1 MTEREFELSR
11 RDLLRYAAQGAALV
25 GTGSLADLSRRRTAR
40 SSATTAA
47 SPRVSVAGRY
57 KPA

>member
-25 GTGSLADLSRRRTAR
+25 GTGAWQT
-40 SSATTAA
+40 
-47 SPRVSVAGRY
+47 
-57 KPA
+57 